1 KDCLRGTNDHAG
13 RLQARFHAVRAEVA
27 LGCCVV
33 VGIDI
38 EGVIR
43 AGLHAALAANTSLVV
58 KVDDSVRTPVE
69 SFGGTNGDARG
80 RIAVVTSHHS
90 EMTAGVRVLALL
102 HVLDPGA
109 KDAHRH
115 LVLFFAGDGAGMA
128 ANAPVLI
135 NDEAVA
141 HEVPNCT

>member
-1 KDCLRGTNDHAG
+1 
-13 RLQARFHAVRAEVA
+13 
-27 LGCCVV
+27 
-33 VGIDI
+33 GIDI

-43 AGLHAALAANTSLVV
+43 AGLHAALAANTSLIV

-69 SFGGTNGDARG
+69 GFGGTDGDAGG
-80 RIAVVTSHHS
+80 RIAVVTSHHP
-90 EMTAGVRVLALL
+90 EVAAGVRVLALL

-109 KDAHRH
+109 KDAHGH
-115 LVLFFAGDGAGMA
+115 LVLFFARNSAGVA

>member
-1 KDCLRGTNDHAG
+1 
-13 RLQARFHAVRAEVA
+13 VRTEIT

-33 VGIDI
+33 VGINI
-38 EGVIR
+38 EGVIG
-43 AGLHAALAANTSLVV
+43 AGLHAALAANTSLIV

-69 SFGGTNGDARG
+69 SFGGANGNAGG

-90 EMTAGVRVLALL
+90 EVAAGVRVLALL

-115 LVLFFAGDGAGMA
+115 LVLFLARDGAGMT

-141 HEVPNCT
+141 HKTTNCT